1 MLLEY
6 MCLRLVSRIF
16 HIFMKYST
24 KIDRYKMRYRRYV
37 YLTNS
42 VKLTDN
48 IIKWYITKIKITK
61 RTTYMIKLFR

>member
-1 MLLEY
+1 
-6 MCLRLVSRIF
+6 
-16 HIFMKYST
+16 
-24 KIDRYKMRYRRYV
+24 MRYRRYV